1 MIIQTIIYFLNM
13 ILIILYVTLT
23 GIIYM
28 TRIKLIFILIAISL
42 ELLLYLFLH
51 YLKETDIQQFEST
64 YKTYHISQPLN
75 ATTGFYRKSA
85 NAIYKLYIDNDEV
98 LSIVNKASKS
108 EDPEV
113 QSQERQ
119 KLWNKLKNE
128 YEIFKQTGIKQ
139 LHFHFKDT
147 TSFLRFH
154 KPQKYGDN
162 LNNIRHSL
170 VLANKEKRFVEGFE
184 EGRIFNGY
192 RYVFPLTYKNE
203 HIGSVEVSVGFNAI
217 AKVLHN
223 DFHLQPYMILKDDV
237 VKEKVFSNERKN
249 YDESLISSKYYH
261 EVNKYDSISSLDFDS
276 NRISKKTFEEVLMK
290 HRDQFNDKLASNEYF
305 LYFENQKDFS
315 YIISF
320 YPIKNIKEK
329 NIGYIVLMDKNYDY
343 IKIENSFLYRFIFIS
358 LFFAV
363 VLLFIFRLERLNIEL
378 KKSKAK
384 ALEAT
389 MAKSEFLANMSHEI
403 RTPLNAIFGFI
414 NLLKKM
420 KHPPKIEQYLN
431 TILSSSQ
438 TLLTI
443 INDILDFS
451 KIESG
456 KFTFE
461 ITSFET
467 KELFENIHHMFIPLA
482 NEKKLSLTLEYDG
495 KVEPFI
501 ETDITRIKQV
511 ITNLVSNAIK
521 FTPELGSIA
530 LKVACNNNM
539 LSVKVI
545 DNGIGIPKDR
555 LDSIFLKFEQADSS
569 TTRKYGG
576 TGLGLAISYFIVD
589 SLGGELKVESEVGKG
604 SMFYFDIPIQP
615 IKSVSKSTSTQD
627 HKINFKGNVLLVEDN
642 KTNQLMMRIILE
654 ELGLNIEIA
663 NDGIEAIEAYKKGN
677 YDIIFMDENMPNMN
691 GIEATKEILKLQ
703 NDTNNTPIIAL
714 TADAINN
721 ARERYLSAGMK
732 DYLSKPLDE
741 KKLIKILNTYLH
753 RS

>member
-1 MIIQTIIYFLNM
+1 
-13 ILIILYVTLT
+13 
-23 GIIYM
+23 M
-28 TRIKLIFILIAISL
+28 TKIKLVFIVIAVSL
-42 ELLLYLFLH
+42 ELLLYLFLN
-51 YLKETDIQQFEST
+51 YLKDTDIKQFEST

-85 NAIYKLYIDNDEV
+85 NAIYKLYIDNDEI

-108 EDPEV
+108 DDLEV

-119 KLWNKLKNE
+119 KLWNKLKDE

-154 KPQKYGDN
+154 KPKKYGDN
-162 LNNIRHSL
+162 LSNIRHSL
-170 VLANKEKRFVEGFE
+170 VLANTEKRFVEGFE

-217 AKVLHN
+217 ARVLHK

-261 EVNKYDSISSLDFDS
+261 EVNSYDNVSSLDFDAD
-276 NRISKKTFEEVLMK
+276 RISEKTFEEVLSR
-290 HRDQFNDKLASNEYF
+290 HRDQFNDKLESNHYF
-305 LYFENQKDFS
+305 QHFENRKDFS

-343 IKIENSFLYRFIFIS
+343 IKIENSFIYRFIFIS
-358 LFFAV
+358 LFFIV

-378 KKSKAK
+378 KRSKEK

-389 MAKSEFLANMSHEI
+389 LAKSEFLANMSHEI

-420 KHPPKIEQYLN
+420 KHQPKAEQYLN
-431 TILSSSQ
+431 TVMSSSQ

-461 ITSFET
+461 RTSIET
-467 KELFENIHHMFIPLA
+467 KKLFENIHQMFIPLA
-482 NEKKLSLTLEYDG
+482 NEKKLSLTLKYDG
-495 KVEPFI
+495 ALEPFI
-501 ETDITRIKQV
+501 ETDTTRISQV
-511 ITNLVSNAIK
+511 VTNLISNAIK
-521 FTPELGSIA
+521 FTPEHGTVE
-530 LKVACNNNM
+530 LKVSCKDNT
-539 LSVKVI
+539 LSVTVT

-576 TGLGLAISYFIVD
+576 TGLGLAISYFIID
-589 SLGGELKVESEVGKG
+589 SLGGELKVESAVKKG
-604 SMFYFDIPIQP
+604 SMFYFSIPIKP
-615 IKSVSKSTSTQD
+615 IKNLSHGISTEDEQ
-627 HKINFKGNVLLVEDN
+627 IRFRGNVLLVEDN
-642 KTNQLMMRIILE
+642 KTNQLMMKIILE
-654 ELGLNIEIA
+654 EMGLNIEIA
-663 NDGIEAIEAYKKGN
+663 NDGIEAIEAYKKGD

-691 GIEATKEILKLQ
+691 GIEATKAILKLQ
-703 NDTNNTPIIAL
+703 NGTNDIPVIAL

-721 ARERYLSAGMK
+721 ARDRYLSAGMK

-741 KKLIKILNTYLH
+741 KKLLKVLDTYLH
-753 RS
+753 RA

>member
-1 MIIQTIIYFLNM
+1 
-13 ILIILYVTLT
+13 
-23 GIIYM
+23 M
-28 TRIKLIFILIAISL
+28 TKIKLVFIVIAVSL
-42 ELLLYLFLH
+42 ELLLYLFLN
-51 YLKETDIQQFEST
+51 YLKDTDIKQFEST

-85 NAIYKLYIDNDEV
+85 NAIYKLYIDNDEI

-108 EDPEV
+108 DDLEV

-119 KLWNKLKNE
+119 KLWNKLKDE

-154 KPQKYGDN
+154 KPKKYGDN
-162 LNNIRHSL
+162 LSNIRHSL
-170 VLANKEKRFVEGFE
+170 VLANTEKRFVEGFE

-217 AKVLHN
+217 ARVLHK

-261 EVNKYDSISSLDFDS
+261 EVNSYDNVSSLDFDAD
-276 NRISKKTFEEVLMK
+276 RISEKTFEEVLSR
-290 HRDQFNDKLASNEYF
+290 HRDQFNDKLESNHYF
-305 LYFENQKDFS
+305 QHFENRKDFS

-343 IKIENSFLYRFIFIS
+343 IKIENSFIYRFIFIS
-358 LFFAV
+358 LFFIV

-378 KKSKAK
+378 KRSKEK

-389 MAKSEFLANMSHEI
+389 LAKSEFLANMSHEI

-420 KHPPKIEQYLN
+420 KHQPKAEQYLN
-431 TILSSSQ
+431 TVMSSSQ

-461 ITSFET
+461 RTSIET
-467 KELFENIHHMFIPLA
+467 KKLFENIHQMFIPLA
-482 NEKKLSLTLEYDG
+482 NEKKLSLTLKYDG
-495 KVEPFI
+495 ALEPFI
-501 ETDITRIKQV
+501 ETDTTRISQV
-511 ITNLVSNAIK
+511 VTNLISNAIK
-521 FTPELGSIA
+521 FTPEHGTVE
-530 LKVACNNNM
+530 LKVSCKDNT
-539 LSVKVI
+539 LSVTVT
-545 DNGIGIPKDR
+545 DNGIGIPKDK

-576 TGLGLAISYFIVD
+576 TGLGLAISYFIID
-589 SLGGELKVESEVGKG
+589 SLGGELKVESAVKKG
-604 SMFYFDIPIQP
+604 SMFYFSIPIKP
-615 IKSVSKSTSTQD
+615 IKNLSHGISTEDEQ
-627 HKINFKGNVLLVEDN
+627 IRFRGNVLLVEDN
-642 KTNQLMMRIILE
+642 KTNQLMMKIILE
-654 ELGLNIEIA
+654 EMGLNIEIA
-663 NDGIEAIEAYKKGN
+663 NDGIEAIEAYKKGD

-691 GIEATKEILKLQ
+691 GIEATKAILKLQ
-703 NDTNNTPIIAL
+703 NGTNDIPVIAL

-721 ARERYLSAGMK
+721 ARDRYLSAGMK

-741 KKLIKILNTYLH
+741 KKLLKVLDTYLH
-753 RS
+753 RA